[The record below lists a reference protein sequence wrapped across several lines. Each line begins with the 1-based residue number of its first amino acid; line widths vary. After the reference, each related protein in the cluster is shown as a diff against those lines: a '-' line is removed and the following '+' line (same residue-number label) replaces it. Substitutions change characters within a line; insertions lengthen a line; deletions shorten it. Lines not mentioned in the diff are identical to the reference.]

1 MNDLG
6 SSPSMK
12 ALLEAARRDG
22 PSTAARA
29 KIWSG
34 VSGAGVAAGTGTA
47 AVGLAKMMTAGTL
60 FGGAMTVGVAAALLY
75 VSTAKAPDMT
85 RASLATGSALIQ
97 PASVNV
103 APAMQAVAPVEAA
116 PPPAET
122 AIAVTDLPS
131 AGPAPTATQK
141 DPHAAP
147 SRPRAHVSS
156 AAYDS
161 IGREASLVSTA
172 QAALVRGDG
181 AAALRAIAAASA
193 LPGRQL
199 EPEEL
204 AVRAQA
210 LRLLGK
216 KHDAEAIDAKLKSA
230 YPLSALVRSR

>member
-12 ALLEAARRDG
+12 ALFEAARRDG

-47 AVGLAKMMTAGTL
+47 AAGLAKMLSAGTL

-75 VSTAKAPDMT
+75 VASSKTPDMT
-85 RASLATGSALIQ
+85 RASLATAAAIAQ
-97 PASVNV
+97 PASANI
-103 APAMQAVAPVEAA
+103 APVVPTEE
-116 PPPAET
+116 PASPSADT
-122 AIAVTDLPS
+122 AIPVGDLPS
-131 AGPAPTATQK
+131 ANPAPSAEEK
-141 DPHAAP
+141 APRAAP
-147 SRPRAHVSS
+147 ARPKARVP
-156 AAYDS
+156 AAYES

-181 AAALRAIAAASA
+181 AAALRAIKAASA

-216 KHDAEAIDAKLKSA
+216 NHEADATDAKLKSA
-230 YPLSALVRSR
+230 YPLSALVRAR

>member
-12 ALLEAARRDG
+12 ALFEAARRDG
-22 PSTAARA
+22 PSNAARA

-34 VSGAGVAAGTGTA
+34 VSGAGAAVGTGTA
-47 AVGLAKMMTAGTL
+47 AAGLAKMMGAGTL

-75 VSTAKAPDMT
+75 VGTAKAPDT
-85 RASLATGSALIQ
+85 ARASHTTTAAAIQ
-97 PASVNV
+97 PASADITPVV
-103 APAMQAVAPVEAA
+103 AATEPA
-116 PPPAET
+116 PPATDT
-122 AIAVTDLPS
+122 AILVTDLP
-131 AGPAPTATQK
+131 TAS
-141 DPHAAP
+141 AP
-147 SRPRAHVSS
+147 SAEEKPRSATIHPKAHLPA

-161 IGREASLVSTA
+161 IGREASLVSKA

-181 AAALRAIAAASA
+181 AAALHAIDAACA

-216 KHDAEAIDAKLKSA
+216 KHEADATDAKLKSA
-230 YPLSALVRSR
+230 YPLSALVRAR

>member
-12 ALLEAARRDG
+12 ALFEAARRDG

-34 VSGAGVAAGTGTA
+34 VSGAGVVVGSGTA
-47 AVGLAKMMTAGTL
+47 AAGLAKMMGAGTL

-75 VSTAKAPDMT
+75 VSTAKAPDTT
-85 RASLATGSALIQ
+85 RASRATAAAVQ

-103 APAMQAVAPVEAA
+103 PPAVPGELAAGEPA
-116 PPPAET
+116 PPAAET
-122 AIAVTDLPS
+122 AVAVTDLPS
-131 AGPAPTATQK
+131 ANPAPSAEEK
-141 DPHAAP
+141 PRSSAAAHAKAHAP
-147 SRPRAHVSS
+147 A

-161 IGREASLVSTA
+161 IGREASLVSKA
-172 QAALVRGDG
+172 QAAIVRGDG
-181 AAALRAIAAASA
+181 AAALHAIDAACA

-216 KHDAEAIDAKLKSA
+216 KHEADATDAKLKSA

>member
-12 ALLEAARRDG
+12 ALFEAARRDG

-34 VSGAGVAAGTGTA
+34 VSGAGVAVGTGGA
-47 AVGLAKMMTAGTL
+47 AAGLAKMMTGGTL

-75 VSTAKAPDMT
+75 VGTVKTPDVT
-85 RASLATGSALIQ
+85 RAPRATAAALTQ
-97 PASVNV
+97 PASPDV
-103 APAMQAVAPVEAA
+103 APSVPVEEAA
-116 PPPAET
+116 PVAAET
-122 AIAVTDLPS
+122 AIQVTDLPS
-131 AGPAPTATQK
+131 ANLTPSAEEKAPHTASPHPKAHLPA
-141 DPHAAP
+141 AAF
-147 SRPRAHVSS
+147 
-156 AAYDS
+156 DS

-216 KHDAEAIDAKLKSA
+216 KHEADATDAKLKSA

>member
-1 MNDLG
+1 MSDVG

-12 ALLEAARRDG
+12 ALFETARRDG

-34 VSGAGVAAGTGTA
+34 VSGAGVAVGGGTA
-47 AVGLAKMMTAGTL
+47 AAGLAKMMGAGTL

-75 VSTAKAPDMT
+75 VGTAKAPDAVHAS
-85 RASLATGSALIQ
+85 RATAAVVQ

-103 APAMQAVAPVEAA
+103 APVMPDVPAADPA
-116 PPPAET
+116 PPVAET
-122 AIAVTDLPS
+122 AAVPVTDLPS
-131 AGPAPTATQK
+131 ANPAPSIQEKPRSSAAA
-141 DPHAAP
+141 HAKAHAP
-147 SRPRAHVSS
+147 A

-181 AAALRAIAAASA
+181 VAALHAIDAACA

-216 KHDAEAIDAKLKSA
+216 KHEADATDAKLKSA

>member
-12 ALLEAARRDG
+12 ALFEAARRDG
-22 PSTAARA
+22 PSSAARA

-34 VSGAGVAAGTGTA
+34 VSGAGAAVGTGGA
-47 AVGLAKMMTAGTL
+47 AAGLAKMMSAGTL
-60 FGGAMTVGVAAALLY
+60 FGGAVTVGVAAALLY
-75 VSTAKAPDMT
+75 VSTARTPETT
-85 RASLATGSALIQ
+85 RASHATAAVAQ
-97 PASVNV
+97 PPTANV
-103 APAMQAVAPVEAA
+103 APLVASAVAVADPVSAT
-116 PPPAET
+116 AES
-122 AIAVTDLPS
+122 AIPVTDLPS
-131 AGPAPTATQK
+131 ANPPAAEEKPRSPVARPK
-141 DPHAAP
+141 GHAP
-147 SRPRAHVSS
+147 

-161 IGREASLVSTA
+161 IGREASLVSKA

-181 AAALRAIAAASA
+181 AAALHAIDAACA

-216 KHDAEAIDAKLKSA
+216 KHEADATDAKLKSA